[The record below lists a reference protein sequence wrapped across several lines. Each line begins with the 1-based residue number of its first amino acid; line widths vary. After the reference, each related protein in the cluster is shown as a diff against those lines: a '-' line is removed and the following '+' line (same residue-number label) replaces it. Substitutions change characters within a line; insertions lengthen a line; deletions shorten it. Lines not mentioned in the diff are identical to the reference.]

1 MSQVVIFTDL
11 DGTLLNHDNYD
22 YDCVCPLISKL
33 KDMNI
38 PVVLNSSKTLSELEE
53 WQVKLGLDTPM
64 IAENG
69 GIICMPVS
77 MQCKSNRILI
87 GRPYDEIRT
96 YIKHLRKRNGWKFEG
111 FGDWTVSEVMNH
123 TKLHTKEAVLATERE
138 VTEPIIWQDSDLNLE
153 AFKKELAKEKLML
166 KKGGRFYHVMG
177 RHDKADA
184 MQFLLNKEYF
194 SSGHDCLVVALGDS
208 DNDVSMLNYADIPV
222 VMPNASGKNLNIAN
236 AIYSEM
242 PAPNG
247 WVNAIEEILKSE
259 HFTTQIKGV
268 L

>member
-1 MSQVVIFTDL
+1 MSQMVIFTDL
-11 DGTLLNHDNYD
+11 DGTLLNHDDYD
-22 YDCVCPLISKL
+22 YACVCPLLNNL
-33 KDMNI
+33 KAMGI

-53 WQVKLGLDTPM
+53 WQLKLKLDTPI

-69 GIICMPVS
+69 GIICMPKTAEQAS
-77 MQCKSNRILI
+77 SHILI
-87 GRPYDEIRT
+87 GRPYDEIRS
-96 YIKHLRKRNGWKFEG
+96 YIKHLRKRHGWKFEG

-123 TKLHTKEAVLATERE
+123 TSLHSKEAVLATERE
-138 VTEPIIWQDSDLNLE
+138 VTEPIIWQDNELNLE

-184 MQFLLNKEYF
+184 MQFLINKEYF
-194 SSGHDCLVVALGDS
+194 SSGQDCVVVALGDS
-208 DNDVSMLNYADIPV
+208 ENDVSMLNYADIAV

-236 AIYSEM
+236 AIYIET
-242 PAPNG
+242 PAPKG
-247 WVNAIEEILKSE
+247 WVQAIEGILESE
-259 HFTTQIKGV
+259 QFTNKIKGV